1 MKKYIFVLL
10 VFALLFSST
19 AIADTTDKIDYL
31 YLASYEAVSFI
42 PATINTGDIVSM
54 AVDLK
59 NRGTYID
66 ITNITGELILD
77 SGITS
82 INSIQF
88 IDEIKAG
95 TTKKLVFEFKID
107 SNTLPGNYSS
117 TLNLNYNRN
126 DEKVFQQET
135 IIIPVIKTE
144 KKVDIVV
151 SPSVISPGSKETL
164 KFTII
169 NLTNQPISNLSFI
182 WEEENDLVLPLGSDN
197 KRFISYIPAKERAT
211 IEYLVAAD
219 PNIITGIYPLTAKTT
234 LQDNNGSITQESTL
248 GLLVGGIT
256 DFDVS
261 IDLSETLISVNIAN
275 IGANN
280 AESVVIKLNAEGVQL
295 TNNTEII
302 GNLDRGD
309 YTIASFETTGLNAK
323 EVKVEINYTDTTGER
338 QVIDQIVSLNNQ
350 AKLDRTNIKTGT
362 GRGIKPTQTLPLTE
376 LVILVVLGVVVIV
389 AFKKREIIRIKI
401 RNLRK

>member
-1 MKKYIFVLL
+1 MKK
-10 VFALLFSST
+10 
-19 AIADTTDKIDYL
+19 KI
-31 YLASYEAVSFI
+31 
-42 PATINTGDIVSM
+42 
-54 AVDLK
+54 
-59 NRGTYID
+59 
-66 ITNITGELILD
+66 LIL
-77 SGITS
+77 G
-82 INSIQF
+82 
-88 IDEIKAG
+88 G
-95 TTKKLVFEFKID
+95 
-107 SNTLPGNYSS
+107 SS
-117 TLNLNYNRN
+117 
-126 DEKVFQQET
+126 
-135 IIIPVIKTE
+135 
-144 KKVDIVV
+144 
-151 SPSVISPGSKETL
+151 
-164 KFTII
+164 
-169 NLTNQPISNLSFI
+169 
-182 WEEENDLVLPLGSDN
+182 
-197 KRFISYIPAKERAT
+197 
-211 IEYLVAAD
+211 
-219 PNIITGIYPLTAKTT
+219 
-234 LQDNNGSITQESTL
+234 
-248 GLLVGGIT
+248 
-256 DFDVS
+256 
-261 IDLSETLISVNIAN
+261 LISVNIAN